1 MSTFW
6 FEFTEGEIRQIESH
20 IERSQREGVYYGNR
34 EQYVKRDTRIM
45 NELIKRRSKELAE
58 VNKRLSR

>member
-1 MSTFW
+1 MTTYW
-6 FEFTEGEIRQIESH
+6 FEFTAAEIQQIESH

-45 NELIKRRSKELAE
+45 NELMRRRSSKQRPVE
-58 VNKRLSR
+58 

>member
-34 EQYVKRDTRIM
+34 E
-45 NELIKRRSKELAE
+45 
-58 VNKRLSR
+58 

>member
-1 MSTFW
+1 MTTYW
-6 FEFTEGEIRQIESH
+6 FEFTAAEIQQIESH

-45 NELIKRRSKELAE
+45 NELMRRRSSKQ
-58 VNKRLSR
+58 RLVE